1 MNKFA
6 KDFHLWLLHY
16 ENHVQIAH
24 SKYVHLFVM
33 GEITSVSTL
42 KKFTNGITT
51 KFWVIFVSSSNVSYY
66 R

>member
-6 KDFHLWLLHY
+6 NDFHLWLLHY

-24 SKYVHLFVM
+24 SKYVYLSVM
-33 GEITSVSTL
+33 GEISSVSIL
-42 KKFTNGITT
+42 KKFNNGKTIYPS
-51 KFWVIFVSSSNVSYY
+51 VIFGPSSDVNYY